1 MKIIKFLIIPLLI
14 FIISCSEDKDEAEN
28 QEIDLIEE
36 DQKINEGEY
45 EYSNFIVDNSLTPIK
60 KSSLSKA
67 VDFIEFSSFSCSHC
81 AAFHNETLKEI
92 KESDVYENINYYI
105 VDYPLNQAAFY
116 ASIIAN
122 CNSDI
127 KPSYIDSV
135 YENYEIWTKS
145 DSGEKVIELLNNYGL
160 QLGLED
166 KELKSC
172 LNNEDL
178 QNSLLSI
185 QVAAESNFG
194 VQNTPTF
201 LIGGDKL
208 QGNRPASEFIKLIKK
223 KLNNK

>member
-36 DQKINEGEY
+36 NQKINEGEY
-45 EYSNFIVDNSLTPIK
+45 EYSNFIEDNSLTPIK
-60 KSSLSKA
+60 KSSLSKT

-92 KESDVYENINYYI
+92 KESEVYENINYYI

-127 KPSYIDSV
+127 KPSYTDSV
-135 YENYEIWTKS
+135 YENYDVWTKS

-166 KELKSC
+166 QELKSC

-178 QNSLLSI
+178 QNRLLSI

-194 VQNTPTF
+194 VQSTPTF

-208 QGNRPASEFIKLIKK
+208 QGNRPASEFINLIKK
-223 KLNNK
+223 KLNY